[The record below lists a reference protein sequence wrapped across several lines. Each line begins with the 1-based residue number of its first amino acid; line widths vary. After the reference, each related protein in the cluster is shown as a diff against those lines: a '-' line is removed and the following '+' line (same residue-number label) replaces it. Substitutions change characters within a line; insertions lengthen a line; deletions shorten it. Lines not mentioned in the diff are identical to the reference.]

1 MFDSALR
8 FSFRK
13 SLSERQTAKMHSGSA
28 LLFLL
33 LFVPTQTPRDSFQIH
48 YEKAE
53 SLRRSGNLA
62 AAELEYKAI
71 LAEAY
76 FKLGRVFS
84 AEANYSDSLHTFET
98 AATYRPDSNDLL
110 IELAIAYFHTDQY
123 EKALDPLLKVIAREP
138 GNI

>member
-1 MFDSALR
+1 MFIQPSVLAFANLYPNDKAR
-8 FSFRK
+8 
-13 SLSERQTAKMHSGSA
+13 KMHYGSA

-33 LFVPTQTPRDSFQIH
+33 LFFPTQTPRDFFQIH

-53 SLRRSGNLA
+53 SLRRSGDLA

-84 AEANYSDSLHTFET
+84 AEANYSDSLRAFET
-98 AATYRPDSNDLL
+98 ATTYRQDSNDL
-110 IELAIAYFHTDQY
+110 
-123 EKALDPLLKVIAREP
+123 
-138 GNI
+138 